1 MNSLFLYI
9 GPGMSGG
16 LIALII
22 AILLSFITFL
32 AAIFYYPIKKIKK
45 LFKKKEQS

>member
-1 MNSLFLYI
+1 MTSFFLYI

-22 AILLSFITFL
+22 AIILSFFTFL
-32 AAIFYYPIKKIKK
+32 FALLFYPIKKLIRFIKNK
-45 LFKKKEQS
+45 FRR